1 MLALHALPRPIVH
14 SPTFSARDF
23 HFTKSAFLDRVDR
36 ESILQLFEKSAQ
48 VSCMIRFLVMRWQ
61 ISLREHLP
69 IEQVVNLSRFD

>member
-1 MLALHALPRPIVH
+1 MLALHALPRRIVH

-23 HFTKSAFLDRVDR
+23 HFTKSAFLDR

-48 VSCMIRFLVMRWQ
+48 VSCMIRFLVMRRQ

-69 IEQVVNLSRFD
+69 IEQVVNLTRFD